1 MRIKALDKL
10 SPGALLLLRLVFGIT
25 FFLHGAQK
33 LLGWFDGPGIA
44 GVTGFV
50 GSLGFAPA
58 ALWAWILA
66 IVEFGG
72 GLLLILG
79 LLTQVAAL
87 FVALDMVVAIIKVHL
102 PNGFFNANVGYELPL
117 ILLAVALFFATYGG
131 GKWALDSVLHKK
143 KSLTDS
149 AVPSP
154 PQPGQ

>member
-1 MRIKALDKL
+1 MRIRALEKFT
-10 SPGALLLLRLVFGIT
+10 PTTLLLLRLVFGLT
-25 FFLHGAQK
+25 FFLHGSQK

-50 GSLGFAPA
+50 GSMGFAPA
-58 ALWAWILA
+58 AFWAWALA

-87 FVALDMVVAIIKVHL
+87 LVALDMVVAIVKVHL
-102 PNGFFNANVGYELPL
+102 PNGFFTANVGYELPL

-131 GKWALDSVLHKK
+131 GKWALDSVIHKK

-149 AVPSP
+149 AVATPSQ
-154 PQPGQ
+154 PQ